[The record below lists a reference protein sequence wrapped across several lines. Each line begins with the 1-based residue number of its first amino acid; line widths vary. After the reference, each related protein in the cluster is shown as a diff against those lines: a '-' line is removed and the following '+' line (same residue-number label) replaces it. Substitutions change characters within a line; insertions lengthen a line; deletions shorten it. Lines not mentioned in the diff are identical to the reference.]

1 MISTSYKGPVM
12 ECGVSQ
18 WYSTLAVHPL
28 STGPPLTT
36 KMDKDQDVCF
46 FSDGQHLQINVMN
59 IERWLF

>member
-1 MISTSYKGPVM
+1 M

-36 KMDKDQDVCF
+36 KIDKDQDVCF